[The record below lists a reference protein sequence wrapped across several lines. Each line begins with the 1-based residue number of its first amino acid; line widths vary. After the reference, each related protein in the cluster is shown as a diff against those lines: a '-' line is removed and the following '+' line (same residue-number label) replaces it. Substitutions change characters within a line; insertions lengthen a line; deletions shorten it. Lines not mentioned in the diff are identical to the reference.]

1 MEEKRK
7 DLKSTQQKQVI
18 QEVIQTLNQ
27 SHPSFYYLPT
37 IELAAEIKRHIHQNG
52 TLIHDKFELVK
63 DLSRRDIQIL
73 LSLHG
78 K

>member
-1 MEEKRK
+1 VEEKRK
-7 DLKSTQQKQVI
+7 DLKSTQQKEVI
-18 QEVIQTLNQ
+18 QDVIQTLNQ

-37 IELAAEIKRHIHQNG
+37 IELAAEIKQHIHQKGNL
-52 TLIHDKFELVK
+52 THDKFELVK
-63 DLSRRDIQIL
+63 ELSRRDIQIL

>member
-7 DLKSTQQKQVI
+7 DLKNTQQKEVI

-27 SHPSFYYLPT
+27 SHPSFYYLST
-37 IELAAEIKRHIHQNG
+37 IELAAEIKRYIHHSGN
-52 TLIHDKFELVK
+52 LIHDKFELVK
-63 DLSRRDIQIL
+63 SLSRRDIQIL